1 MPWFPVDDTF
11 HSHPKRLATSAAA
24 LGLWVVAGSWSN
36 AYLTDG
42 RIPDHVLPLL
52 LPDAATLADEL
63 VATGLWK
70 RTRGGYVFNDWL
82 EWGNKRTADQV
93 RQLRSKRAEAG
104 RQGGVAS
111 GQARKSK
118 AKVKREANTEANH
131 TVDNSQGNHE
141 HDTANGLTSQN
152 TRSNHE
158 ANASAVGSRIVEPP
172 VPTNTSTGSYQ
183 RAGPRYPHA
192 AKPGF
197 FDSNGQ
203 NGAAARSPSSRTPA
217 QAIAEALH
225 PEDP

>member
-1 MPWFPVDDTF
+1 VPWFPVDDSF
-11 HSHPKRLATSAAA
+11 YSHPKTLATSLAAR
-24 LGLWVVAGSWSN
+24 GLWVTAGSWSS
-36 AYLTDG
+36 AHLTDG
-42 RIPDHVLPLL
+42 VVPVHVLGLL
-52 LPDAATLADEL
+52 GGTPELAAEL
-63 VATGLWK
+63 VAAGLWRRTK
-70 RTRGGYVFNDWL
+70 RGYVFNDWL

-131 TVDNSQGNHE
+131 PVDNPQGNHE

-203 NGAAARSPSSRTPA
+203 NGAAARSPSARTPA
-217 QAIAEALH
+217 EAIAEALH